1 MNLRPMKVERWRIR
15 EENDPIPIRGGGS
28 GSTINVAFQVLALSS
43 SPVHTHQEELRKKK
57 KNASTFVISNDF
69 FFFFSL
75 FIQYER
81 GKKGI
86 IY

>member
-57 KNASTFVISNDF
+57 KMLAHSSLAMTF